1 MIEIAVTGIG
11 VISPLGIGRGAFWES
26 CRKATT
32 GIKKITSFDTTSLRS
47 NMAGWIDD
55 FNPRQFMPPK
65 SYRRMGRVSMM
76 AVASSVEALQD
87 SGLDLNNIDKERIA
101 IIMGT
106 AYGSSSHIED
116 FYVSLLEEGPR
127 GAHPFLFPETVP
139 NAPASHIAMYHG
151 ITGPNNTF
159 CQNELSAENA
169 IMYARNLLLQNLV
182 DVALVGGADELS
194 AMQYSCYD
202 SVGALNKVRVEE
214 GETTIRPE
222 PGGGLIIG
230 EGAGILI
237 MEKLDFARERD
248 ARIYGVL
255 KSCAIRGGVTD
266 IGHYEIEGEQ
276 MARAVFLAIEDAGM
290 DPGEVDQIDI
300 SANFTGELDRMEYD
314 QLRQIFRGRNNNL
327 EVTPLKYL
335 MGEFGGTGIIRAAAI
350 LLSIHSKL
358 PLPTVSAEVLRS
370 EAENIPVWNISTT
383 GKTDTALMT
392 SATFG
397 GGTSSLIFT
406 KQ

>member
-11 VISPLGIGRGAFWES
+11 VISPLGIGRRAFWEN
-26 CRKATT
+26 CRKAKT
-32 GIKKITSFDTTSLRS
+32 GIKKITSFDTASLRS
-47 NMAGWIDD
+47 NIAGWIDD

-76 AVASSVEALQD
+76 AVAATVEALQD
-87 SGLDLNNIDKERIA
+87 SELDLNSIDKERIA
-101 IIMGT
+101 VIMGT
-106 AYGSSSHIED
+106 SYGNSSHIED

-139 NAPASHIAMYHG
+139 NAPASHIAMFHG

-169 IMYARNLLLQNLV
+169 IMYARNLLSQNLV

-194 AMQYSCYD
+194 AIQYTCYD
-202 SVGALNKVRVEE
+202 AVGALNKVRAEE
-214 GETTIRPE
+214 DETIRPE
-222 PGGGLIIG
+222 PGSGLILG
-230 EGAGILI
+230 EGAGILV
-237 MEKLDFARERD
+237 MERIDVARKRD
-248 ARIYGVL
+248 AKIYGVL
-255 KSCAIRGGVTD
+255 KSGVIRGGITD

-300 SANFTGELDRMEYD
+300 SANFTGELDRMEYN
-314 QLRQIFRGRNNNL
+314 QLRQIFRGRSKNP

-335 MGEFGGTGIIRAAAI
+335 MGDFGGAGIIRAAAI
-350 LLSIHSKL
+350 LLSIYNKL
-358 PLPTVSAEVLRS
+358 PLPTVNAEALRS
-370 EAENIPVWNISTT
+370 EAENFPVWNIPPA
-383 GKTDTALMT
+383 GKTGTALMT
-392 SATFG
+392 SSTFG

>member
-11 VISPLGIGRGAFWES
+11 VISPLGIGRETFWES
-26 CRKATT
+26 CRKAKT

-47 NMAGWIDD
+47 NIAGWIDD
-55 FNPRQFMPPK
+55 FNPRHFLPPK
-65 SYRRMGRVSMM
+65 SYRRMGRVSRM

-87 SGLDLNNIDKERIA
+87 SGLDMNSIDRERIA
-101 IIMGT
+101 VIMGT
-106 AYGSSSHIED
+106 SYGSSSHIED

-139 NAPASHIAMYHG
+139 NAPASYIAMFHG

-182 DVALVGGADELS
+182 DVVLVGGADELS
-194 AMQYSCYD
+194 AMQYTCYD
-202 SVGALNKVRVEE
+202 AVGALNKVSAEE
-214 GETTIRPE
+214 GETIRPE
-222 PGGGLIIG
+222 PGGGLILG
-230 EGAGILI
+230 EGAGILV
-237 MEKLDFARERD
+237 MERIDVASKRD
-248 ARIYGVL
+248 ARIYGVM
-255 KSCAIRGGVTD
+255 KSGAIRGGMTD

-276 MARAVFLAIEDAGM
+276 MARAVFLAIENAGM
-290 DPGEVDQIDI
+290 DPGEIDQIDI
-300 SANFTGELDRMEYD
+300 SANFTGELDRMEYN
-314 QLRQIFRGRNNNL
+314 QLRQIFRKRNDNL

-335 MGEFGGTGIIRAAAI
+335 MGDFGGAGIIRAAAI
-350 LLSIHSKL
+350 LLSIYNKL
-358 PLPTVSAEVLRS
+358 PLPTVNAEALRS
-370 EAENIPVWNISTT
+370 EAGNFPVWNISPT

-397 GGTSSLIFT
+397 GGTSSLIFAR
-406 KQ
+406 K

>member
-11 VISPLGIGRGAFWES
+11 VISPLGIGRRAFWEN
-26 CRKATT
+26 CRKAKT

-47 NMAGWIDD
+47 NIAGWIDD

-76 AVASSVEALQD
+76 AVAATVEALQD
-87 SGLDLNNIDKERIA
+87 SGLDLNSIDKERIA
-101 IIMGT
+101 VIMGT
-106 AYGSSSHIED
+106 SYGNSSHIED

-139 NAPASHIAMYHG
+139 NAPASHIAMFHG

-169 IMYARNLLLQNLV
+169 IMYARNLLSQNLV

-194 AMQYSCYD
+194 AIQYTCYD
-202 SVGALNKVRVEE
+202 AVGALNKVRAEE
-214 GETTIRPE
+214 DETIRPE
-222 PGGGLIIG
+222 PGSGLILG
-230 EGAGILI
+230 EGAGILV
-237 MEKLDFARERD
+237 MERIDVARKRD
-248 ARIYGVL
+248 AKIYGVL
-255 KSCAIRGGVTD
+255 KSGVIRGGITD

-300 SANFTGELDRMEYD
+300 SANFTGELDRMEYN
-314 QLRQIFRGRNNNL
+314 QLRQIFRGRSKNP

-335 MGEFGGTGIIRAAAI
+335 MGDFGGAGIIRAAAI
-350 LLSIHSKL
+350 LLSIYNKL
-358 PLPTVSAEVLRS
+358 PLPTVNAEALRS
-370 EAENIPVWNISTT
+370 EAENFPVWNIPPA
-383 GKTDTALMT
+383 GKTGTALMT
-392 SATFG
+392 SSTFG